1 MKSTLFI
8 QFLTARSV
16 KKLFIS
22 FFSFFYLHRRTR
34 GVVGNIKIILHVVRS
49 SQRACLTRKD
59 NILLLVKTSYWN
71 VIWRR
76 KSKKVVNWWNF
87 HSNSN
92 GCKKENGNAI
102 KSETFGLGC
111 FTWSR
116 DYQDRVKWLGEIL
129 DKSNFLEGVNEQ
141 LLKVSSPQRNAP
153 FQIAQNLRRRSL
165 GFTSLHL

>member
-1 MKSTLFI
+1 MLKNYLF
-8 QFLTARSV
+8 
-16 KKLFIS
+16 LFS
-22 FFSFFYLHRRTR
+22 LFFYPHHRTR
-34 GVVGNIKIILHVVRS
+34 AVVGNIKIILHVVKS
-49 SQRACLTRKD
+49 LQRACLQLTRQD

-111 FTWSR
+111 FTSSR